1 MTWMPLSLGRSPAKA
16 HLLTTRKLE
25 ALLPAAA
32 VRSIKLD
39 RRRRVQLD
47 GKVSGTPILFCRAS
61 LALAVLRL
69 SDGVLLPVF
78 TLQSNQ
84 KGRDAVPT
92 NKNRPLAVTP
102 EACFES
108 L

>member
-1 MTWMPLSLGRSPAKA
+1 MPLSLGRSPAKA

-25 ALLPAAA
+25 ALLPAAV

-47 GKVSGTPILFCRAS
+47 DEVAGTPILFGRAS
-61 LALAVLRL
+61 LALPFVGSLMG
-69 SDGVLLPVF
+69 SLLPVF

-84 KGRDAVPT
+84 KGWDAVPT

-102 EACFES
+102 DACFES